1 MSHLNKRP
9 VSKPPGFATNAIHH
23 GYDAQTNLGA
33 LNPPVY
39 LSSTF
44 AFANAELGGA
54 RFAGEQPGY
63 IYGRLGN
70 PTNSLLESR
79 LAVLEGAE
87 SCVSTGSGMGAIAS
101 LMWTLLLPGDEI
113 IVDKTLYGCTF
124 SFFNHG
130 LSRHGI
136 RVTHIDMTSAEAL
149 QRAISAQTKVVYFE
163 TPANPNM
170 RLVDIQAISAIAHEQ
185 QALVVVDNTYCT
197 PYLQRPITLGADFV
211 VHSAT
216 KYLNGHGDLIAGAV
230 LGPQEQMDQVRLFGV
245 KDMTGSVLSPQDAY
259 LIMRGLKTLA
269 IRMQRHSS
277 SAQTIAE
284 YLSAHPQVSKVYYP
298 GLSSFPQ
305 YELATRQMAL
315 PGGMLAFELNGGH
328 SAGITFM
335 NNLQLIQRAVSLGDA
350 ETLAQHPASMTH
362 STYTQEERQQHLI
375 SEGLIRL
382 SAGLEEVDDLLTD
395 IEQALEL
402 SKGVRCAA

>member
-1 MSHLNKRP
+1 MSLSTK
-9 VSKPPGFATNAIHH
+9 SPGFSTNAIHH
-23 GYDAQTNLGA
+23 GYDAQANLGA
-33 LNPPVY
+33 LNPPLY

-44 AFANAELGGA
+44 AFDNAEQGGE

-63 IYGRLGN
+63 IYSRLGN

-87 SCVSTGSGMGAIAS
+87 SCVCTGSGMGAITS
-101 LMWTLLLPGDEI
+101 LMWTLLTPGDEI

-136 RVTHIDMTSAEAL
+136 QVTHVDMTSVEAVH
-149 QRAISAQTKVVYFE
+149 QAISPKTKVVYFE

-170 RLVDIQAISAIAHEQ
+170 RLIDIQAISAIAHQQ
-185 QALVVVDNTYCT
+185 QAWVIVDNTYCT
-197 PYLQRPITLGADFV
+197 PYLQRPMELGADFV

-216 KYLNGHGDLIAGAV
+216 KYLNGHGDLIAGAI
-230 LGPQEQMDQVRLFGV
+230 LGPQEQMDQVRMFGV

-277 SAQTIAE
+277 SALVIAE
-284 YLSAHPQVSKVYYP
+284 YLQGHPLIDKVHYP
-298 GLSSFPQ
+298 GLASFPQ
-305 YELATRQMAL
+305 SELAARQMSL
-315 PGGMLAFELNGGH
+315 SGGMLAFELKAGRSGG
-328 SAGITFM
+328 IEFM

-362 STYTQEERQQHLI
+362 STYSEEERQLHLI

-382 SAGLEEVDDLLTD
+382 SAGLEEVDDLLED
-395 IEQALEL
+395 IEQALDRTT
-402 SKGVRCAA
+402 SVRCAA